1 MSNEPFRLRGF
12 ILPFYIPAFLWSTGA
27 GVILPI
33 LPLHIRALGASLS
46 QTGVIMA
53 MFALGALLGNIPGG
67 ALIGRIGK
75 KRAMLTA
82 VTLEAIMAGSVVLVR
97 NHWLLAPI
105 LLGLGAVHTLFF
117 VARLAYFRELVPVD
131 RRGRALSLLGGE
143 TRMGSSLGPVLGGFT
158 AVGIGFHATFLL
170 FGLFSVV
177 VFLMVWAFVP
187 LDAVAPIRRRSVIQG
202 RAAADA
208 MGDLATVD
216 GAAIATV
223 HARGGGQVRA
233 GVARRTLGLLCE
245 YRRIFLTAGFATLAL
260 KLIREG
266 RKVIFPLWGDAIGMD
281 PSGIGLLFGAAYL
294 VELLLFYPAGWV
306 MDHWGRKMT
315 AVPSILLFSTG
326 FLLLPL
332 AGTPAAFFLV
342 AILVAVGN
350 GFGAGI
356 NMTLS
361 TDFAPHDRVVEFLA
375 LWRTITEAGGAA
387 SPVIIGFAASAL
399 GLAAA
404 APAVASIG
412 FAGALVMAL
421 GVRETLQ
428 RARPINDA
436 SLIAE

>member
-1 MSNEPFRLRGF
+1 MSNEPFRLRAF

-67 ALIGRIGK
+67 VLIGQIGK
-75 KRAMLTA
+75 KRAMMTA
-82 VTLEAIMAGSVVLVR
+82 VTLEAVLAGSVVLVR

-105 LLGLGAVHTLFF
+105 LLGLGAAHTLFF
-117 VARLAYFRELVPVD
+117 IARLSCFRELVPRE

-177 VFLMVWAFVP
+177 VFLMVWAFVTP
-187 LDAVAPIRRRSVIQG
+187 DAPARQRAPAQTG
-202 RAAADA
+202 
-208 MGDLATVD
+208 M
-216 GAAIATV
+216 
-223 HARGGGQVRA
+223 
-233 GVARRTLGLLCE
+233 ARRTLELLRE
-245 YRRIFLTAGFATLAL
+245 HRQVFLTAGFVTLVL

-266 RKVIFPLWGDAIGMD
+266 RKVIFPLWGDAIGMA

-294 VELLLFYPAGWV
+294 VELVLFYPAGWV

-315 AVPSILLFSTG
+315 AIPCLLLFSTG

-332 AGTPAAFFLV
+332 ARTPAPFFLL
-342 AILVAVGN
+342 ALLVAVGN

-361 TDFAPHDRVVEFLA
+361 TDFAPHGRVVEFLA
-375 LWRTITEAGGAA
+375 LWRTITDAGGAA
-387 SPVIIGFAASAL
+387 SPVIVGFAASAL

-428 RARPINDA
+428 RAGPVSGTQPA
-436 SLIAE
+436 VE